1 MKKFFQFILI
11 PFMALVTPTAIDAA
25 ESVYLLGEVG
35 LDGDNEDPNRQVGYR
50 PDTGIAMQSNDGNT
64 FTATVHFW
72 NTAGS
77 ATHNFGF
84 CTRTTLASDPT
95 AWSEINDYRIGA
107 SAANTAIGSGGTFEI
122 GEQGSSRENAFVA
135 QTGTYFISL
144 NLSAKTLTCKKIE
157 PIWILG
163 EMGLDGD
170 NQTSSFATSFIYNR
184 GIRMTSADG
193 VNYSATVHFWSKDGK
208 DTHNFGF
215 LQRNKLGSSWD
226 EIAAYRFAAVA
237 PETTIESGKTY
248 AVGALESSK
257 ENFFKAPTG
266 TYKLTLNLDKRTL
279 TAVSADRDISSTPT
293 LWLLGEVG
301 LDGDNENPAQQI
313 TFRPDKGVKFST
325 NDGRY
330 YFATVHFWKSDGSA
344 TSNFGLCKSYGL
356 ANNTGDWESINPYR
370 IGASAANTKIT
381 SGTTYPLG
389 AIQASKENFF
399 VVDKGTYHI
408 VVDLESNTICLTRIE
423 PLWLLGEVGLDGLG
437 QNPNSQVGYRPDVG
451 IRMSS
456 TDGVNYSAN
465 VYFWDSAG
473 VNATHNFGLC
483 TKRALAS
490 SATAWDEIAAYRIGA
505 LSGNVKIDSG
515 TTYPLG
521 ATQTSK
527 ENFFQAPTG
536 AYLVEVNMQNRT
548 IRCTASPRLWILG
561 EMGLDGDNEDPA
573 QQIGFRPD
581 KGIAMTS
588 SDGKTYTARVH
599 FWNIKGDALHNFGLC
614 YNSGLATSQT
624 DWNAIAS
631 NRIGATETNTPVID
645 GVALNLG
652 ANGSS
657 KENFFQIPT
666 GTWDITVDMVSRTI
680 TCSRAATLSN
690 DYWDTY
696 SDTWV
701 AVDELNRTVNSS
713 DTGVDAPHSNRTVGM
728 FYYICNGPHGTEG
741 DPIYDITEIL
751 KANPSNPQFGAEGK
765 PHWWARPWLGYY
777 ENNDQFAINKHL
789 QMIVDAGIDLIFF
802 DVTNAFTYDD
812 TVRMIMRIIDARTA
826 AGLRSPK
833 LCYTVNAG
841 ATNVVRH
848 LYNNFYANPENKKYW
863 YYYQG
868 KPLMLVDPD
877 ALSELELGIKNHF
890 SMRHCWA
897 WMADE
902 ANNWGWLENY
912 PQRVGW
918 GYDANGNRINEQISV
933 ATAQHASTKI
943 GKSYHNGSQPAFN
956 QYAVCSETPKG
967 LYFEEQWSR
976 AHAVNPPLVMVTQFN
991 ECMAARFTAKSSSDF
1006 SQIRPGGASKIGESI
1021 FVDLYSAEFNRD
1033 IEPSTH
1039 PLIRDNYYMQL
1050 VSHVRKYKGA
1060 RSIPTPSAAKSIQ
1073 FWHDTDVWDDVFPEY
1088 RDDKGDIL
1096 HRNTLGFQK
1105 VAPMTNTTGRNDIKL
1120 AKVAKDKNYV
1130 SFYVETVDPISD
1142 FETSDNWM
1150 TLLINSDCNY
1160 TTGWSGYDYAVMKH
1174 NGDYCLMRNQGNRY
1188 CWTKICSVR
1197 YTLDGNALYFAI
1209 EKAKAGLSG
1218 DVDFDFK
1225 WADNTPANPDILDF
1239 IDKGDVAPNGRFNYR
1254 YKGSKVSSKDVEIVS
1269 DVEMQECAQES
1280 SIAVRRLDSQTVEVS
1295 TGEPT
1300 DVYLFNFTGA
1310 VVGRYHFNGSATL
1323 PIPRRMQIIKIITPK
1338 TSKAIKIL

>member
-1 MKKFFQFILI
+1 MRKIFPFILLLTL
-11 PFMALVTPTAIDAA
+11 ALAMPTALYAT
-25 ESVYLLGEVG
+25 ETVYLLGEVG

-72 NTAGS
+72 NKAGS

-84 CTRTTLASDPT
+84 CTRTTLASSAA
-95 AWSEINDYRIGA
+95 AWDEINAYRIGA
-107 SAANTAIGSGGTFEI
+107 KSGNTAIGSGGTFEI
-122 GEQGSSRENAFVA
+122 GAQGDSRENVFTA
-135 QTGTYFISL
+135 QTGTYYLSL

-157 PIWILG
+157 TIWLLG

-170 NQTSSFATSFIYNR
+170 NETSGFATGYAYNR
-184 GIRMTSADG
+184 GIRMTSTDG
-193 VNYSATVHFWSKDGK
+193 VNYHANVHFWNAGGNA
-208 DTHNFGF
+208 THNFGF

-226 EIAAYRFAAVA
+226 EIAAYRFAAVSGVT
-237 PETTIESGKTY
+237 PIEPGKTY
-248 AVGALESSK
+248 SVGALATSK
-257 ENFFKAPTG
+257 ENHFKAPTG
-266 TYKLTLNLDKRTL
+266 TYNINLNIENRTL
-279 TAVSADRDISSTPT
+279 SLESADRDLANVPT

-301 LDGDNENPAQQI
+301 LDGDAENANYQI
-313 TFRPDKGVKFST
+313 TYRPDKGIKFST

-330 YFATVHFWKSDGSA
+330 YYATVHFWKSDGSA

-370 IGASAANTKIT
+370 IGATAANTKIT
-381 SGTTYPLG
+381 SGTTYQLG
-389 AIQASKENFF
+389 AVQTSKENFF

-408 VVDLESNTICLTRIE
+408 VVDLEGNTIRLTRIE
-423 PLWLLGEVGLDGLG
+423 PLWLLGEMGLDGLS
-437 QNPNSQVGYRPDVG
+437 QNPDSQVGYRPDKG
-451 IRMSS
+451 IRMTS
-456 TDGVNYSAN
+456 TDGVNYYAD
-465 VYFWDSAG
+465 VYFWDKAG
-473 VNATHNFGLC
+473 ANATHNFGLC

-490 SATAWDEIAAYRIGA
+490 SAAAWDEIAAYRIGA
-505 LSGNVKIDSG
+505 QSGNVKITSG

-536 AYLVEVNMQNRT
+536 AYRVEVNMQNRT

-588 SDGKTYTARVH
+588 TDGKTYTARVH
-599 FWNIKGDALHNFGLC
+599 FWNTAGSALHNFGLC

-631 NRIGATETNTPVID
+631 NRIGSSSANTLIID
-645 GVALNLG
+645 GASYNLG

-657 KENFFQIPT
+657 KENFFRIPT

-680 TCSRAATLSN
+680 TCSRAATVSN
-690 DYWDTY
+690 EAWDTY

-701 AVDELNRTVNSS
+701 AVDELNRTVASS
-713 DTGVDAPHSNRTVGM
+713 DTGVDTPHSDRTVGM
-728 FYYICNGPHGTEG
+728 FYYLSNGPHGTEG
-741 DPIYDITEIL
+741 DPIYDVTEIL
-751 KANPSNPQFGAEGK
+751 EANPSNPQFGAEGK
-765 PHWWARPWLGYY
+765 PHWWGRPWLGYY
-777 ENNDQFAINKHL
+777 ENNDQFVIDKHL
-789 QMIVDAGIDLIFF
+789 QMLVDAGIDLLFF
-802 DVTNAFTYDD
+802 DVTNAVTYDD
-812 TVRMIMRIIDARTA
+812 AVRMLMRIIDARTA
-826 AGLRSPK
+826 VGLRSPK
-833 LCYTVNAG
+833 LCYTINAG

-868 KPLMLVDPD
+868 KPLMLVDAD
-877 ALSELELGIKNHF
+877 ALSDLELSIKNHF
-890 SMRHCWA
+890 TMRHTWA

-902 ANNWGWLENY
+902 ANNWGWLEYY
-912 PQRVGW
+912 PQRIGW
-918 GYDANGNRINEQISV
+918 GYDGNGNRINEQISV
-933 ATAQHASTKI
+933 STSQHAYSKI
-943 GKSYHNGSQPAFN
+943 GKSYHSGSQPSYN
-956 QYAVCSETPKG
+956 QYAVCSDTPKG

-976 AHAVNPPLVMVTQFN
+976 AHAVNPPMVMVTQFN
-991 ECMAARFTAKSSSDF
+991 EWMASRFIIRNSNELSYV
-1006 SQIRPGGASKIGESI
+1006 RPGGSRTYGESY

-1050 VSHVRKYKGA
+1050 VSHIRKYKGA
-1060 RSIPTPSAAKSIQ
+1060 RPIPTPSAAKSLQ
-1073 FWHDTDVWDDVFPEY
+1073 YWHDRADWDDVYPEF
-1088 RDDKGDIL
+1088 RDDIGDIQ
-1096 HRNTLGFQK
+1096 HRSTLGFQK
-1105 VAPMTNTTGRNDIKL
+1105 VAPMNNATGRNDIKL

-1130 SFYVETVDPISD
+1130 SFYVETVDAISD

-1160 TTGWSGYDYAVMKH
+1160 STGWSGYDYAVMKH

-1188 CWTKICSVR
+1188 CWTKVCSVR
-1197 YTLDGNALYFAI
+1197 YTLEGNALYFAI
-1209 EKAKAGLSG
+1209 EKSLAGLSG

-1225 WADNTPANPDILDF
+1225 WADNIPANPDVLDF
-1239 IDKGDVAPNGRFNYR
+1239 IDKGDAAPNGRFNYR
-1254 YKGSKVSSKDVEIVS
+1254 YKGSKVSSNGVEIVG
-1269 DVEMQECAQES
+1269 DVEMQERTDQSNISA
-1280 SIAVRRLDSQTVEVS
+1280 RRIDNSTVELS

-1300 DVYLFNFTGA
+1300 DVYVYSLTGA
-1310 VVGRYHFNGSATL
+1310 VVGRYHFNGYATL
-1323 PIPRRMQIIKIITPK
+1323 PLSRRMQILKIVTPK
-1338 TSKAIKIL
+1338 TTKTIKML